1 MVPVCVR
8 LFCVCTSTTSS
19 SSSSSFCSAFD
30 VFCPLLLLLCVFF
43 SFVVYNSTHNICEFA
58 LVSCMCVCVCVWS
71 FFLSF
76 DGYRSFHLALSRPHS
91 IAHICSL
98 HILIHNVGFLISS
111 SSLIWSFRMFAVLL
125 KLVHVDKRTH
135 TQFVFRH
142 IFFRIF
148 FLILYSYVRGIK

>member
-1 MVPVCVR
+1 MCVFFVCVLAPPLLPLLLFAR
-8 LFCVCTSTTSS
+8 LLMF
-19 SSSSSFCSAFD
+19 
-30 VFCPLLLLLCVFF
+30 FCPLLLLLCVCVFFHLSFIIRRTTFANLPLFRACVFVYDLFFF
-43 SFVVYNSTHNICEFA
+43 S
-58 LVSCMCVCVCVWS
+58 
-71 FFLSF
+71 SF

-98 HILIHNVGFLISS
+98 HILIHNAGFLISS

-142 IFFRIF
+142 IFFRILF
-148 FLILYSYVRGIK
+148 FNSLFVRTYVRV